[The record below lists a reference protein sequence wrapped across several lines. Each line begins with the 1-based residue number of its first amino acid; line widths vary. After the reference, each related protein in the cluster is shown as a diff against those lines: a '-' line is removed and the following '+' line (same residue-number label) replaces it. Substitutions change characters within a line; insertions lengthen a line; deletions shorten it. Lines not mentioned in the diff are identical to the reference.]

1 MISKFLSLFFAP
13 FFVLLIQ
20 YYELRDVVLVYLSFA
35 VLFFLY
41 TYFKKKSYRDMLM
54 PAIYIVALS
63 IAYYFSSLD
72 AVKYIPVTLSMIFL
86 LLFIDSHLHKRE
98 MILGFT
104 RKFYHKELKD
114 AEVEFLKKGDVY
126 WVGVMLVNTLIHL
139 YVVNFS
145 SDVIWAFYASI
156 GWYILFF
163 VSLAIQIIYGKFYAV
178 QMYSR

>member
-1 MISKFLSLFFAP
+1 MLSKLLTILFAP
-13 FFVLLIQ
+13 IFVLLIQ
-20 YYELRDVVLVYLSFA
+20 YFELRAVVLVYLLLA
-35 VLFFLY
+35 VVFFIYKL
-41 TYFKKKSYRDMLM
+41 FKKKSYKDMLM
-54 PAIYIVALS
+54 PSIYIVALS

-86 LLFIDSHLHKRE
+86 LLFIDAHLHKKE

-104 RKFYHKELKD
+104 RKFYHKKLAD
-114 AEVEFLKKGDVY
+114 NEVEFLKRGDGY
-126 WVGVMLVNTLIHL
+126 WVWVMLINTLIHL

-145 SDVIWAFYASI
+145 SDIVWAFYASV

-163 VSLAIQIIYGKFYAV
+163 TSLFIQIIYGKVYV